1 MNMTAIHIVEVVMFK
16 CNGCQREFGSKQAV
30 RSHWGYCPMKGRVKL
45 ELPLDSLSFDEMSW
59 SRKRSFLLE
68 QSGHMCSGCGFSK
81 TREDGRGILEI
92 DHIDADHSNNSI
104 ENLRVLCPNCHAL
117 TPNFRNWGRTTK
129 KSSGRFRKGNVG
141 FSESR
146 KEALASKEKK
156 RKELDDLIIS
166 TVMDTFSSGKINYRK
181 WGWIRQLNELLT
193 ESFNLKFAQQTV
205 GRKIREL
212 MPTFYEQN
220 CYKRI

>member
-1 MNMTAIHIVEVVMFK
+1 
-16 CNGCQREFGSKQAV
+16 
-30 RSHWGYCPMKGRVKL
+30 MKETVKL
-45 ELPLDSLSFDEMSW
+45 ELPPENVPFENMKW
-59 SRKRSFLLE
+59 KQKRVFLLVE
-68 QSGHMCSGCGFSK
+68 SNYKCSQCEFSK
-81 TREDGRGILEI
+81 TRENGESILEI
-92 DHIDADHSNNSI
+92 DHVDGSHENNEKS
-104 ENLRVLCPNCHAL
+104 NLRVLCPNCHAL
-117 TPNFRNWGRTTK
+117 TPNFRNWGRGK
-129 KSSGRFRKGNVG
+129 EKSSGRFRKGNVG
-141 FSESR
+141 FSECR

-181 WGWIRQLNELLT
+181 WGWIRRLNELLT
-193 ESFNLKFAQQTV
+193 ESFSLKFAQQTV